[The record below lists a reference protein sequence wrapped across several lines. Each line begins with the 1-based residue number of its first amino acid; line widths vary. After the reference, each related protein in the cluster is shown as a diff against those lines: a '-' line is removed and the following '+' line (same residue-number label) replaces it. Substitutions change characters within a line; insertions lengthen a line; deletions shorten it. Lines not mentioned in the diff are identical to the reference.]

1 MQDLRDAVRSLRATG
16 VVSAVA
22 VLSLALGIGANTALF
37 TILNSLLLKP
47 LPVRAPE
54 QLVTLSS
61 DERGEYEWM
70 TYPIWRE
77 LRDRAFVD
85 GAFVWAADRLTLTD
99 DVQATPIDAVWA
111 SDRFF
116 STLGVPAV
124 LGRTFREPDNRRP
137 GEGAA
142 AAEPIAVIGYGFWQ
156 RRFGGAP
163 NVIGQ
168 VLTIE
173 RVPFTIVGVTPA
185 SFTGLG
191 VGDSFDAVLPLE
203 AEPLLARQPSRLGNW
218 PWLQFIGRLPPGQS
232 LDSVTSAA
240 RVIQPQI
247 RRATMPDF
255 RRADDRDRYLRAPW
269 TVTSAATGTS
279 RLRTRYAPALATLL
293 GIIGLV
299 LLVACAN
306 IANLQLART
315 AARRHE
321 LGVRVAM
328 GASGWRLARLTL
340 VEGLLLSIAGAALG
354 FAFAQWGSRAI
365 VAQLATWYSAPSLD
379 LSPDWRILLAT
390 AAVTIAT
397 TVLCGTGPALR
408 AARVD
413 PMDALKQRRGLV
425 YGGRFG
431 AGWALVVG
439 QLGLSLLLIASAG
452 IFIRS
457 FVALAYRDIGLD
469 RSRLLV
475 AVIDARHAPP
485 SAEDRP
491 ALYVRLKDAVA
502 AVPGVES
509 DAISMATP
517 FGNAGLRFTSE
528 LASPGATDFT
538 GREPRIFTTPVSPG
552 WFHTFGTRIIA
563 GRDVDGRDTAAS
575 VPVVLVNEAFAR
587 RYLNGSNPIGQSVRV
602 NLGARGPMTLEIIG
616 LVQDAAFTSARAPI
630 EPTLYPPLAQAV
642 DGKTMVRSGSVS
654 ISVRTAEGVPPHNVQ
669 RSAAAA
675 IASIDPNLS
684 ASFITVAEQ
693 LNANFVRERLLA
705 ILSGFFGAFALLLAA
720 IGLYGVTS
728 HTVGRR
734 RTEIGI
740 RMALGATVESVERAV
755 LARVALLS
763 LVGVAGGV
771 LATISASRI
780 IAGLVYSVSPRD
792 PTAIGSAAGVLT
804 AIAIGAGWL
813 PARRVARIDPVAV
826 LRE

>member
-1 MQDLRDAVRSLRATG
+1 MQDLRDAVRALRATG

-22 VLSLALGIGANTALF
+22 ILSLALGIGANTALF
-37 TILNSLLLKP
+37 SILDSLLLKP
-47 LPVRAPE
+47 LPVHAPE

-77 LRDRAFVD
+77 LRGRTLVD
-85 GAFVWAADRLTLTD
+85 GAFVWAADRVNLTS
-99 DVQATPIDAVWA
+99 DVQTTAIDTVWA
-111 SDRFF
+111 SEKFF

-124 LGRTFREPDNRRP
+124 LGRTFAY
-137 GEGAA
+137 GGQ
-142 AAEPIAVIGYGFWQ
+142 AAEPVAVIGYGFWQ
-156 RRFGGAP
+156 RRFGGAA

-168 VLTIE
+168 TLVIE

-185 SFTGLG
+185 SFTGLSIGDG
-191 VGDSFDAVLPLE
+191 VDAILPLE
-203 AEPLLARQPSRLGNW
+203 AEPLLGRQPSRLAYY
-218 PWLQFIGRLPPGQS
+218 PWLQLMGRLPAGQS
-232 LDSVTSAA
+232 VDSLTSAA
-240 RVIQPQI
+240 RVIQPQV
-247 RRATMPDF
+247 RAATLPDF
-255 RRADDRDRYLRAPW
+255 RRPDDRERYLRAPW

-321 LGVRVAM
+321 LSVRVAI
-328 GASGWRLARLTL
+328 GASRWRLARLTL
-340 VEGLLLSIAGAALG
+340 VEGLLLSISGAALG
-354 FAFAQWGSRAI
+354 FALAQWGSRAI
-365 VAQLATWYSAPSLD
+365 VAQLATWYSTPSLD
-379 LSPDWRILLAT
+379 LSPDWRVLST
-390 AAVTIAT
+390 TTAVTIVT
-397 TVLCGTGPALR
+397 TVLFGTAPALR

-413 PMDALKQRRGLV
+413 PMEALRQRRGFAA
-425 YGGRFG
+425 GGRFG

-439 QLGLSLLLIASAG
+439 QLGLSLLLIAGAG

-457 FVALAYRDIGLD
+457 FVALAYRDFGLD

-475 AVIDARHAPP
+475 AAIDARRAAAPP
-485 SAEDRP
+485 EDRA
-491 ALYVRLKDAVA
+491 ALYDRVKEAVA
-502 AVPGVES
+502 AVPGVDS

-517 FGNAGLRFTSE
+517 FGNAGVRFSSE
-528 LASPGATDFT
+528 LAAPGATAVT

-552 WFHTFGTRIIA
+552 WFRTFGTRIIA
-563 GRDVDGRDTAAS
+563 GRDVDARDTAGS

-587 RYLNGSNPIGQSVRV
+587 KYLNGSNPIGQSVRV
-602 NLGARGPMTLEIIG
+602 TLGARGPVTLEIVG
-616 LVQDAAFTSARAPI
+616 VVQDAAFTSARGAI
-630 EPTLYPPLAQAV
+630 EPTLYPPLTQAV
-642 DGKTMVRSGSVS
+642 DPKVMARSPS
-654 ISVRTAEGVPPHNVQ
+654 ISVSVRAAAGVPPGSLQ
-669 RSAAAA
+669 RSVAGA
-675 IASIDPNLS
+675 IASVDSGLS

-705 ILSGFFGAFALLLAA
+705 ILSGFFGGLALLLAA

-740 RMALGATVESVERAV
+740 RMALGATAGAVERAV
-755 LARVALLS
+755 LARVTLLS
-763 LVGVAGGV
+763 LVGVAAGV
-771 LATISASRI
+771 LATVWASRI
-780 IAGLVYSVSPRD
+780 VSGLVYGISARD
-792 PTAIGSAAGVLT
+792 PIAIASAAAVLT
-804 AIAIGAGWL
+804 AIAIAAAWL
-813 PARRVARIDPVAV
+813 PAHRAAQIDPVEV